1 MIKNIQYYP
10 IKFDAASPSY
20 TLYVLIQDDLRTA
33 DYLIEKATT
42 TGDVI
47 ELTYFESNENA
58 YSISTI
64 WSFRASHPYV
74 EKTKFKAP
82 FAKL

>member
-10 IKFDAASPSY
+10 IKYDAASPSY
-20 TLYVLIQDDLRTA
+20 TLYVLIQDDLRTT

-42 TGDVI
+42 TSDVI

-58 YSISTI
+58 NAISTI
-64 WSFRASHPYV
+64 WTNRASQTYA